1 MKNILLVG
9 NWPSDTGYAWW
20 LMETFWIAIANRF
33 RSVCRVIVCYPKLT
47 TVPPRLAAANIEV
60 IEFDYAG
67 ATNAQLQQFI
77 KTQQIGS
84 IYLTDK
90 SYVSW
95 RYLLLR
101 LNGVGRIIVHDHMP
115 GVRRSPGPLKRLIKR
130 GLGSVPAITADAY
143 VAVSE
148 HILQRL
154 REVACLPP
162 ARCHLARNG
171 VDTDR
176 IALTRP
182 GNIRAEI
189 GIPADALLVVSSGRM
204 TEYKNIRTIV
214 EAANILINQKS
225 TQQLFFIHCG
235 DGPERESL
243 AQLIDSL
250 GLKGRFILL
259 GGRDDVLA
267 ILKASDFAVH
277 ASKGEGL
284 SLSIL
289 EFMGSG
295 LPVIVSDDPTVAQ
308 TVEQNVT
315 GLLFQTGNA
324 ADLAARLEQLLG
336 SQPERARLGA
346 AAAAEVVAHYSLN
359 STVAVLVGI
368 FEQLLSDTAREQT
381 TA

>member
-1 MKNILLVG
+1 
-9 NWPSDTGYAWW
+9 
-20 LMETFWIAIANRF
+20 
-33 RSVCRVIVCYPKLT
+33 
-47 TVPPRLAAANIEV
+47 
-60 IEFDYAG
+60 
-67 ATNAQLQQFI
+67 
-77 KTQQIGS
+77 
-84 IYLTDK
+84 
-90 SYVSW
+90 
-95 RYLLLR
+95 
-101 LNGVGRIIVHDHMP
+101 
-115 GVRRSPGPLKRLIKR
+115 
-130 GLGSVPAITADAY
+130 
-143 VAVSE
+143 
-148 HILQRL
+148 
-154 REVACLPP
+154 
-162 ARCHLARNG
+162 
-171 VDTDR
+171 
-176 IALTRP
+176 
-182 GNIRAEI
+182 
-189 GIPADALLVVSSGRM
+189 
-204 TEYKNIRTIV
+204 
-214 EAANILINQKS
+214 
-225 TQQLFFIHCG
+225 
-235 DGPERESL
+235 
-243 AQLIDSL
+243 
-250 GLKGRFILL
+250 
-259 GGRDDVLA
+259 VLA